1 MKVIWTDFASNSLF
15 EIFTYYKEVAS
26 ENVAQ
31 KITFR
36 IFYATR
42 QLIKH
47 PQSGQ
52 VETNLQK
59 LNEEHRYILVG
70 NYKIIYKRVKQGILI
85 TDVFDTRQDPI
96 KIFKSTKKPSR

>member
-1 MKVIWTDFASNSLF
+1 MKIIWTDFAANSLF
-15 EIFTYYKEVAS
+15 EIFKYYKEVAS

-31 KITFR
+31 KIKFR
-36 IFYATR
+36 IFNATR

-47 PQSGQ
+47 PLSGQ
-52 VETNLQK
+52 IETNLQQ
-59 LNEEHRYILVG
+59 LSEEHRYIIAG

-96 KIFKSTKKPSR
+96 KIYKSAKKPSR

>member
-15 EIFTYYKEVAS
+15 EIYKYYKEVAN

-31 KITFR
+31 KIKFR
-36 IFYATR
+36 IFTATR

-47 PQSGQ
+47 PLSGQ
-52 VETNLQK
+52 IETNLQR
-59 LNEEHRYILVG
+59 LSEDHRYLIEG
-70 NYKIIYKRVKQGILI
+70 NYKIIYKRVKKGILI
-85 TDVFDTRQDPI
+85 TDVFDTRQDPT